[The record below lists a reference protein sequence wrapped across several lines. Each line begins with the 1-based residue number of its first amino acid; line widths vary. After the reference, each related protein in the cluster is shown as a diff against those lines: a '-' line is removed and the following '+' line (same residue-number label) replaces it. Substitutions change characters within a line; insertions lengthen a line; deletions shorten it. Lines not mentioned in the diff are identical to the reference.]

1 MYVPSSVRFR
11 LIQWMH
17 AAKFSAHP
25 GVSRTIAL
33 INRRFW
39 WPSLQKDVKEYVLAC
54 PICARS
60 KTSHQPPSG
69 LLHPLPVPTRPWS
82 HIAVDFVTGLPISR
96 VSIGYQPPLFP
107 ADEREITVRSVQHH
121 IRRCQRIWRDTIT
134 TLTRSSASTKKF
146 ADSKRRP
153 APDYTPG
160 QEVWLST
167 RDIPL
172 KAMSRKHSPR
182 FIGPYKIDRII
193 NPSAVRLHLQ
203 PSLRIH
209 PTFHVSQI
217 KPVVT
222 SSLCPPSDS
231 PPPALDIDGHPAYT
245 RLWEAIPELWG
256 NCLEG
261 PISHCAE
268 LDSWLVQSVGG
279 GGGAEGSGGGVRS
292 SLRDPDEEGITVVQS
307 GGDKGMDSL
316 FCVGLG
322 KGGAEFG
329 NVSEVEERDL
339 AEVTYVGVEREMWI
353 QCDTKTD
360 QSGAAGCDVSA
371 ASVERRSVDPGSKL
385 SGSRLQWF
393 RSQTF
398 RSGTP
403 QNRNRIRCVRR
414 HGAVSCWL
422 REPPPS
428 LTMVDA
434 TLTEVGKNLSEAM
447 RILGDEQ
454 TESDA
459 GAPSR
464 RFSRTSIPGP
474 LQGDGQDVTTI
485 LHLVHHLIHEDEDEE
500 GAKDTP
506 RQARMQN
513 VGEQGHM
520 ALLGHSLAAYISVLD
535 RERLLKLTTRILS
548 DTTLW
553 LCRIFRYENG
563 SAYFHEDDRD
573 GLVKVCRLAIN
584 AQYEEYTTEGYA
596 VLSSRQPVI
605 YHSASCRPGLGQ
617 HLCSQ
622 LGLPLS
628 SLCLVP
634 CNTIF
639 GSQHLMDVALL
650 DKLVREDIEAGKL
663 PLLVVAN
670 AGTPGAGHTD
680 KLGRLKE
687 LCEQHRIWLHVE
699 GVNLATLALPQVTS
713 AVMAATRSDSMTLTP
728 GRWLGLP
735 AVTAV
740 TLYRHEDPAQ
750 SLAAGLTSSQP
761 VEKLRALPLW
771 LSLQHLGHNGIVQK
785 IRQATDLSQHLLLK
799 LKSVAGIRISDGP
812 DGSDAE
818 ITLTEALKMV
828 EEEPNS
834 AVVLF
839 KFSPELGSG
848 SSGGAAEGLCAGEK
862 EVLDAFNRWLGE
874 QLAQLAPSSG
884 VDVVELEDEGTCVRF
899 SPLLTAAV
907 LGTKLE
913 DVDELVQKLLELVP
927 MMSSTMT
934 LRHDFREETHRHAP
948 LLTYIEELSWPGLG
962 AVRYESQMEGLDESR
977 RKAELK
983 KLNDALLS
991 QLQELDADICFSAGP
1006 EFVTEENCIFVGMVS
1021 DDVDVSELVET
1032 ICTLGRDVE
1041 ESGRLMENMTERVRK
1056 GILEAELQLQKANE
1070 EKLLEEGMLRQLP
1083 LVGSVLNWFSPLESS
1098 IKGRSFNLAAG
1109 SLDSTD
1115 VTYSTKA
1122 QAGRTSLQ
1130 DTPSLPSKRNPGQ
1143 RLFRR
1148 PGVGSDS
1155 MSETS
1160 SIGAAEEA
1168 SRGESSITP
1177 PSTSHPETLD
1187 VSTGDGAPPTQEEGA
1202 LHPSRT
1208 SRRSIVSNVSNMS
1221 NMSPSSPPLPP
1232 LLPPAAVALRSNRSC
1247 EGRGRRPSS
1256 HPGITPIYFCPEVRG
1271 QSGASSSSASSV
1283 SNPDILLIPQ

>member
-1 MYVPSSVRFR
+1 
-11 LIQWMH
+11 
-17 AAKFSAHP
+17 
-25 GVSRTIAL
+25 
-33 INRRFW
+33 
-39 WPSLQKDVKEYVLAC
+39 
-54 PICARS
+54 
-60 KTSHQPPSG
+60 
-69 LLHPLPVPTRPWS
+69 
-82 HIAVDFVTGLPISR
+82 
-96 VSIGYQPPLFP
+96 
-107 ADEREITVRSVQHH
+107 
-121 IRRCQRIWRDTIT
+121 
-134 TLTRSSASTKKF
+134 
-146 ADSKRRP
+146 
-153 APDYTPG
+153 
-160 QEVWLST
+160 
-167 RDIPL
+167 
-172 KAMSRKHSPR
+172 
-182 FIGPYKIDRII
+182 
-193 NPSAVRLHLQ
+193 
-203 PSLRIH
+203 
-209 PTFHVSQI
+209 
-217 KPVVT
+217 
-222 SSLCPPSDS
+222 
-231 PPPALDIDGHPAYT
+231 
-245 RLWEAIPELWG
+245 
-256 NCLEG
+256 
-261 PISHCAE
+261 
-268 LDSWLVQSVGG
+268 
-279 GGGAEGSGGGVRS
+279 
-292 SLRDPDEEGITVVQS
+292 
-307 GGDKGMDSL
+307 
-316 FCVGLG
+316 
-322 KGGAEFG
+322 
-329 NVSEVEERDL
+329 
-339 AEVTYVGVEREMWI
+339 
-353 QCDTKTD
+353 
-360 QSGAAGCDVSA
+360 
-371 ASVERRSVDPGSKL
+371 
-385 SGSRLQWF
+385 
-393 RSQTF
+393 
-398 RSGTP
+398 
-403 QNRNRIRCVRR
+403 
-414 HGAVSCWL
+414 
-422 REPPPS
+422 
-428 LTMVDA
+428 MVDA

-474 LQGDGQDVTTI
+474 LQGD
-485 LHLVHHLIHEDEDEE
+485 
-500 GAKDTP
+500 
-506 RQARMQN
+506 RMQN

-584 AQYEEYTTEGYA
+584 ARYEEYTTEGYA

-785 IRQATDLSQHLLLK
+785 IRQAADLSQHLLLK

-934 LRHDFREETHRHAP
+934 LRQDFREETHRRAP
-948 LLTYIEELSWPGLG
+948 VLTYIEELSWPGLG
-962 AVRYESQMEGLDESR
+962 AVRGR
-977 RKAELK
+977 RCGSSLP
-983 KLNDALLS
+983 
-991 QLQELDADICFSAGP
+991 LQSDPKEFSL
-1006 EFVTEENCIFVGMVS
+1006 F
-1021 DDVDVSELVET
+1021 DLQ
-1032 ICTLGRDVE
+1032 
-1041 ESGRLMENMTERVRK
+1041 LMENMTERVRK

-1122 QAGRTSLQ
+1122 QAGRMSLQ

-1168 SRGESSITP
+1168 SITP

-1187 VSTGDGAPPTQEEGA
+1187 VSTGDGAPPTQEEG
-1202 LHPSRT
+1202 LQLDLS
-1208 SRRSIVSNVSNMS
+1208 
-1221 NMSPSSPPLPP
+1221 
-1232 LLPPAAVALRSNRSC
+1232 
-1247 EGRGRRPSS
+1247 GR
-1256 HPGITPIYFCPEVRG
+1256 
-1271 QSGASSSSASSV
+1271 
-1283 SNPDILLIPQ
+1283 